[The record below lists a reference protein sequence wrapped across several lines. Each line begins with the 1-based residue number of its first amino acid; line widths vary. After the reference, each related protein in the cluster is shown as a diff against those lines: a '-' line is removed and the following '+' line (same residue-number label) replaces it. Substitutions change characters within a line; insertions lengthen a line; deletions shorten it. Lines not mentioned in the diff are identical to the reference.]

1 MSASLAPNLHPSLN
15 WLNADAQTILAQRG
29 RVLALVFW
37 NASSAYCHN
46 LIDELNRLKA
56 RYPFA
61 LAVLGVHQ
69 PKFDA
74 EVDGR
79 TVLKAINRL
88 GVGFA
93 VANDRGW
100 ITWQHYGITSWPS
113 VALINPDGELREI
126 FSGDDQAAA
135 LDAAISGLIDEV
147 GGPTSMPEGEAN
159 LRGAEP
165 RTTLAFPSGITLTD
179 SHLYV
184 ADTGHHRVLEC
195 TFEGRVLRQ
204 FGTGYPDLVDGP
216 ASEAAFSSPRGLCVI
231 RDVVYVADAG
241 NHALRRI
248 HLSEGRVE
256 TLLGNGKPGQPQEGF
271 PTNPSDC
278 QLNQPWAVAGAYDR
292 LFIAVAGCNQIWEY
306 DLGRSRMCFI
316 AGTGELGIADGPGRN
331 AVFAHPAGLALVQ
344 QTLYVADSA
353 SSAIRTIHLQD
364 GVVETLVGH
373 GLYEFGEQDG
383 KRRDARLQFPLGLA
397 LDPVAPVLWVADSY
411 NGSLRKLRLGGGEM
425 STHELP
431 QPLTQPAALA
441 IGRGALW
448 IADAAVH
455 EILRHDLESGLLT
468 RLSLAEETHG

>member
-1 MSASLAPNLHPSLN
+1 MSASLAPTLHSSLN
-15 WLNADAQTILAQRG
+15 WLNADAQTISAQRG

-37 NASSAYCHN
+37 NASSVYCHN

-61 LAVLGVHQ
+61 LAVLGVHV

-79 TVLKAINRL
+79 TVLKAMNRL

-100 ITWQHYGITSWPS
+100 VTWQHYGITCWPS

-126 FSGDDQAAA
+126 LSGDDQASA

-147 GGPTSMPEGEAN
+147 GGPTSMPSGEAN
-159 LRGAEP
+159 LRGAEQ
-165 RTTLAFPSGITLTD
+165 RGALSFPSGIALTD

-184 ADTGHHRVLEC
+184 ADTGHHRILEC

-216 ASEAAFSSPRGLCVI
+216 PSDAAFASPRGLCVI
-231 RDVVYVADAG
+231 RDAVYVADAG

-248 HLSEGRVE
+248 HLSDGRAE
-256 TLLGNGKPGQPQEGF
+256 TLLGSGKPGQPQEGI
-271 PTNPSDC
+271 PAHPGDC
-278 QLNQPWAVAGAYDR
+278 LLNQPWSVAGANDR
-292 LFIAVAGCNQIWEY
+292 LFIAIAGCNQVWEY
-306 DLGRSRMCFI
+306 ELGHARMRFV

-331 AVFAHPAGLALVQ
+331 AMFAHPAGLALVQ

-353 SSAIRTIHLQD
+353 SSAVRTIHLHG

-373 GLYEFGEQDG
+373 GLYDFGEQDG
-383 KRRDARLQFPLGLA
+383 RRRDARLQYPLGLA
-397 LDPVAPVLWVADSY
+397 LDPTAPVLWVADSY

-431 QPLTQPAALA
+431 QPLNQPAALA
-441 IGRGALW
+441 ISRDTLW
-448 IADAAVH
+448 IADAGAH
-455 EILRHDLESGLLT
+455 EVLRHDLATGLLT
-468 RLSLAEETHG
+468 RLPLAE

>member
-1 MSASLAPNLHPSLN
+1 MSSSLAPTLHSSLN
-15 WLNADAQTILAQRG
+15 WLNADPQTIAAQRG

-37 NASSAYCHN
+37 NAGSAYCHN

-61 LAVLGVHQ
+61 LAVLGIHL
-69 PKFDA
+69 PRFDA

-100 ITWQHYGITSWPS
+100 VTWQHYGITSWPS

-147 GGPTSMPEGEAN
+147 GGPTSMPSGEAA
-159 LRGAEP
+159 LRGAEQ
-165 RTTLAFPSGITLTD
+165 RSLLSFPSGIALTD
-179 SHLYV
+179 ALLYV

-195 TFEGRVLRQ
+195 TLEGRVIRQ

-216 ASEAAFSSPRGLCVI
+216 AAEAAFTSPRGLCVI
-231 RDVVYVADAG
+231 RDAIYVADAG

-248 HLSEGRVE
+248 HLPDGRVE
-256 TLLGNGKPGQPQEGF
+256 TLLGSGKPGQPQEGI
-271 PTNPSDC
+271 PARPADC
-278 QLNQPWAVAGAYDR
+278 QLNQPWSVAGAYDR
-292 LFIAVAGCNQIWEY
+292 LFIAVAGCNQIWEFE
-306 DLGRSRMCFI
+306 LGHARMRFV

-331 AVFAHPAGLALVQ
+331 AMFAHPAGLALVQ
-344 QTLYVADSA
+344 QTLYVVDSA
-353 SSAIRTIHLQD
+353 SSSVRTIHLQS

-383 KRRDARLQFPLGLA
+383 RRRDARLQFPLGAA
-397 LDPVAPVLWVADSY
+397 LDPAAPLLWVADSY

-425 STHELP
+425 STHELS
-431 QPLTQPAALA
+431 QPLSQPAALA
-441 IGRGALW
+441 IAHQTLW
-448 IADAAVH
+448 IADAGAH
-455 EILRHDLESGLLT
+455 EILRHDLDTGLLT
-468 RLSLAEETHG
+468 RLSLAE

>member
-1 MSASLAPNLHPSLN
+1 MSASQAPTLHSSLN
-15 WLNADAQTILAQRG
+15 WLNADAQTISAQRG

-37 NASSAYCHN
+37 NAGSAYCHN

-61 LAVLGVHQ
+61 LAVLGIHL
-69 PKFDA
+69 PRFDA

-100 ITWQHYGITSWPS
+100 VTWQQYGISSWPS
-113 VALINPDGELREI
+113 VALINPEGELREI

-147 GGPTSMPEGEAN
+147 GGPTSMPSGEAS
-159 LRGAEP
+159 LRGAEE
-165 RTTLAFPSGITLTD
+165 RTVLSFPSGIALSD
-179 SHLYV
+179 SHLYI

-216 ASEAAFSSPRGLCVI
+216 SSEAAFTLPRGLCVI
-231 RDVVYVADAG
+231 RDMVYVADAG

-248 HLSEGRVE
+248 HLAEDRVE
-256 TLLGNGKPGQPQEGF
+256 TLLGSGKPGQPQEGV
-271 PTNPSDC
+271 PAKPSAC
-278 QLNQPWAVAGAYDR
+278 LLNQPWAVAGAFDR

-306 DLGRSRMCFI
+306 ELGHARMRFV

-331 AVFAHPAGLALVQ
+331 AVLAHPAGLALVQ

-353 SSAIRTIHLQD
+353 SSAIRNVHLQS

-373 GLYEFGEQDG
+373 GLYDFGEQDG
-383 KRRDARLQFPLGLA
+383 RRRDARLQYPLGLA
-397 LDPVAPVLWVADSY
+397 LDPASPVLWIADSY
-411 NGSLRKLRLGGGEM
+411 NGSLRKLRLGGGEI
-425 STHELP
+425 STHPMP
-431 QPLTQPAALA
+431 QALSQPTALA
-441 IGRGALW
+441 IGRGMLW
-448 IADAAVH
+448 IADAGAH
-455 EILRHDLESGLLT
+455 EIYAHDPATGVTTRMELT
-468 RLSLAEETHG
+468 E

>member
-1 MSASLAPNLHPSLN
+1 MSSSLAPALHSSLN
-15 WLNADAQTILAQRG
+15 WLNADAQTIAAQRG

-37 NASSAYCHN
+37 NAGSAYCHN

-56 RYPFA
+56 RYPFG
-61 LAVLGVHQ
+61 LAVLGIHL
-69 PKFDA
+69 PRFDA

-100 ITWQHYGITSWPS
+100 VTWQHYGITSWPS

-126 FSGDDQAAA
+126 FSGDDQASA

-147 GGPTSMPEGEAN
+147 GGPTSMPPGEAS
-159 LRGAEP
+159 LRGAEQ
-165 RTTLAFPSGITLTD
+165 RSALSFPCGIALTD

-184 ADTGHHRVLEC
+184 ADTGHHRILEC

-216 ASEAAFSSPRGLCVI
+216 SSEAAFASPRGLCVI
-231 RDVVYVADAG
+231 RDAVYVADAG

-248 HLSEGRVE
+248 HLPDGRVE
-256 TLLGNGKPGQPQEGF
+256 TMLGSGKPGQPQEGI
-271 PTNPSDC
+271 PTYPSDC
-278 QLNQPWAVAGAYDR
+278 PLNQPWAVAGAYDR

-306 DLGRSRMCFI
+306 ELGHARMRFV

-331 AVFAHPAGLALVQ
+331 AMFAHPAGLALVQ

-353 SSAIRTIHLQD
+353 SSAVRNVHLHG
-364 GVVETLVGH
+364 GVTETLVGH

-383 KRRDARLQFPLGLA
+383 RRRDARLQYPLGLA
-397 LDPVAPVLWVADSY
+397 LDPTAPVLWVADSY

-431 QPLTQPAALA
+431 QPLNQPTALA
-441 IGRGALW
+441 IGRDALW
-448 IADAAVH
+448 IADAGAH
-455 EILRHDLESGLLT
+455 EILRHDLTTGLLT
-468 RLSLAEETHG
+468 RLSLAE

>member
-1 MSASLAPNLHPSLN
+1 MSGSPAPTLHSSLN
-15 WLNADAQTILAQRG
+15 WLNADAQTISAQRG

-37 NASSAYCHN
+37 NAGSAYCHN
-46 LIDELNRLKA
+46 LIDDLNRLKA

-61 LAVLGVHQ
+61 LAVLGVHL
-69 PKFDA
+69 PRFDA
-74 EVDGR
+74 EIDGR

-100 ITWQHYGITSWPS
+100 VTWQHYGITAWPS

-135 LDAAISGLIDEV
+135 LDAAISALIDEV
-147 GGPTSMPEGEAN
+147 GGPTSMPPGEAA
-159 LRGAEP
+159 LRGAEQ
-165 RTTLAFPSGITLTD
+165 REALSFPSGIALTD

-184 ADTGHHRVLEC
+184 ADTGHHRILEC

-216 ASEAAFSSPRGLCVI
+216 AGEAAFASPRGLCVI
-231 RDVVYVADAG
+231 RDAMYVADAG

-248 HLSEGRVE
+248 HLADGRVE
-256 TLLGNGKPGQPQEGF
+256 TLLGSGKPGQPQEGK
-271 PTNPSDC
+271 PAQPSDC
-278 QLNQPWAVAGAYDR
+278 LLNQPWCVTGAHDR

-306 DLGRSRMCFI
+306 ELGYARMRFI

-331 AVFAHPAGLALVQ
+331 AMFAHPAGLALVQ

-353 SSAIRTIHLQD
+353 SSALRSIHLQG

-373 GLYEFGEQDG
+373 GLYDFGDQDG
-383 KRRDARLQFPLGLA
+383 RRRDARLQFPLALA
-397 LDPVAPVLWVADSY
+397 LDPTAPVLWVADSY

-425 STHELP
+425 STHEMP
-431 QPLTQPAALA
+431 QPLNQPAALA
-441 IGRGALW
+441 IGRDTLW
-448 IADAAVH
+448 IADAGAH
-455 EILRHDLESGLLT
+455 EVLRHDLGTGLLT
-468 RLSLAEETHG
+468 RLSLAE

>member
-1 MSASLAPNLHPSLN
+1 MSTSLAPTLHPSLN
-15 WLNADAQTILAQRG
+15 WLNADAQTIAAQRG

-37 NASSAYCHN
+37 NASSAYCCN

-56 RYPFA
+56 RYPFG
-61 LAVLGVHQ
+61 LAVLGVHV

-79 TVLKAINRL
+79 TVLKAMNRL

-93 VANDRGW
+93 VANDRSW

-126 FSGDDQAAA
+126 FSGDDQASA

-147 GGPTSMPEGEAN
+147 GGPTSMPAEEAS
-159 LRGAEP
+159 LRGAEE
-165 RTTLAFPSGITLTD
+165 RKTLAFPSGLTLTD

-216 ASEAAFSSPRGLCVI
+216 ASEAAFSSPRGLCVL
-231 RDVVYVADAG
+231 RDAVYVADAG

-248 HLSEGRVE
+248 HLTDGRVE
-256 TLLGNGKPGQPQEGF
+256 TLLGNGKPGQPQEGI
-271 PTNPSDC
+271 PAHPADC
-278 QLNQPWAVAGAYDR
+278 QLNQPWAVTGAYDR

-306 DLGRSRMCFI
+306 ELGHTRMRFV

-331 AVFAHPAGLALVQ
+331 AMFAHPAGLALVQ
-344 QTLYVADSA
+344 QTLYVVDSA
-353 SSAIRTIHLQD
+353 SSAVRTIHLQ
-364 GVVETLVGH
+364 GNVVETMVGH

-383 KRRDARLQFPLGLA
+383 RRRDARLQFPLGLA

-411 NGSLRKLRLGGGEM
+411 NASLRKLRLGGGEM
-425 STHELP
+425 TTHNLP
-431 QPLTQPAALA
+431 QSLNQPAALA
-441 IGRGALW
+441 IGHETLW
-448 IADAAVH
+448 IADAGAH
-455 EILRHDLESGLLT
+455 EVLRQDIRTSLLT
-468 RLSLAEETHG
+468 RLELVE

>member
-1 MSASLAPNLHPSLN
+1 MSTSLAPNLHASLG
-15 WLNADAQTILAQRG
+15 WLNASPQTVSAQRG

-56 RYPFA
+56 RYPFS

-79 TVLKAINRL
+79 TVLNAMSRL

-100 ITWQHYGITSWPS
+100 VTWQHYGINSWPS
-113 VALINPDGELREI
+113 VALISPEGELREI
-126 FSGDDQAAA
+126 FSGDDQASA
-135 LDAAISGLIDEV
+135 LESAIASLIDEV
-147 GGPTSMPEGEAN
+147 GGPTSMPPEEAN
-159 LRGAEP
+159 LHGAEA
-165 RTTLAFPSGITLTD
+165 RLALAFPSGITLSD

-184 ADTGHHRVLEC
+184 ADTGHHRILEC
-195 TFEGRVLRQ
+195 NFEGRVLRQ

-216 ASEAAFSSPRGLCVI
+216 VDEAAFASPRGLCVI
-231 RDVVYVADAG
+231 RDSLYVADAG

-248 HLSEGRVE
+248 HLDEGRVE
-256 TLLGNGKPGQPQEGF
+256 TLLGNGRPGQPQEGQHARS
-271 PTNPSDC
+271 SDC
-278 QLNQPWAVAGAYDR
+278 QLNQPWALAGAFDR

-306 DLGRSRMCFI
+306 ELGHTRMRFI
-316 AGTGELGIADGPGRN
+316 AGTGDLGIADGPGRN
-331 AVFAHPAGLALVQ
+331 AMFAQPAALALVQ

-353 SSAIRTIHLQD
+353 SSSVRTVQLQ
-364 GVVETLVGH
+364 GNLVQTLVGH

-383 KRRDARLQFPLGLA
+383 VRRDARLQYPLGLA
-397 LDPVAPVLWVADSY
+397 LDPSAPVLWVADTY

-425 STHELP
+425 STQQLS
-431 QPLTQPAALA
+431 QPLNQPTALA
-441 IGRGALW
+441 IGRDALW
-448 IADAAVH
+448 IADAGAH
-455 EILRHDLESGLLT
+455 EILRHDLGTDLLT
-468 RLSLAEETHG
+468 RLPIAE

>member
-1 MSASLAPNLHPSLN
+1 MTTSLAPNLHSSLN
-15 WLNADAQTILAQRG
+15 WLNADAQTIAAQRG

-61 LAVLGVHQ
+61 LAVLGIHL

-74 EVDGR
+74 EVDDR
-79 TVLKAINRL
+79 TVLKAMNRL

-100 ITWQHYGITSWPS
+100 VTWQHFGISCWPS

-126 FSGDDQAAA
+126 FSGDDQASA
-135 LDAAISGLIDEV
+135 LDGAISALIDEV
-147 GGPTSMPEGEAN
+147 GGPTSMPAEEAS
-159 LRGAEP
+159 LRGSEP
-165 RTTLAFPSGITLTD
+165 RLPLSFPSGITVTD
-179 SHLYV
+179 THLYV

-204 FGTGYPDLVDGP
+204 FGTGYADLVDGP
-216 ASEAAFSSPRGLCVI
+216 ASEAAFSSPRGLCVL
-231 RDVVYVADAG
+231 RDAVFVADAG

-248 HLSEGRVE
+248 HLDEGRVE
-256 TLLGNGKPGQPQEGF
+256 TLVGTGKAGQPQEGTL
-271 PTNPSDC
+271 TNPGDC

-306 DLGRSRMCFI
+306 ELGHSRVRFV

-344 QTLYVADSA
+344 QTLYVADAA
-353 SSAIRTIHLQD
+353 SSALRSIHLQ
-364 GVVETLVGH
+364 GNVVETLVGH
-373 GLYEFGEQDG
+373 GLYEFGERDG
-383 KRRDARLQFPLGLA
+383 RRRDARLQMPLGLA

-411 NGSLRKLRLGGGEM
+411 NGGLRKLRLGGGEM
-425 STHELP
+425 STHNLSH
-431 QPLTQPAALA
+431 PLNQPAALA
-441 IGRGALW
+441 IGGNALW
-448 IADAAVH
+448 IADAGAH
-455 EILRHDLESGLLT
+455 EVMRQDMTTGSLT
-468 RLSLAEETHG
+468 RLPLDEYE